1 MMRTTSFD
9 SVRNGSRTLQC
20 DLVEIKDNNASNLF
34 AHKINVIKACE
45 RTNSFQASL
54 CESQLCLFE
63 NIIACFLVWHD
74 FLLKG

>member
-1 MMRTTSFD
+1 MRTTSFD

-34 AHKINVIKACE
+34 AHKINVIKASE

-54 CESQLCLFE
+54 CESCVYLKILLRASLCGMIF
-63 NIIACFLVWHD
+63 C
-74 FLLKG
+74 